1 MEYALRRFDPRTIPD
16 NATILFIG
24 SRGTGKSTALK
35 DILYYKRAIPSGVVF
50 SQTEE
55 ANRFF
60 SDCIPSTF
68 IFPGYDPTV
77 LNKLVRRQKSII
89 KKGGTTASFLVADD
103 CM

>member
-1 MEYALRRFDPRTIPD
+1 MEYHINKFDPSTIPD
-16 NATILFIG
+16 NATVLFIG

-35 DILYYKRAIPSGVVF
+35 DVLYHKRNIPSGIVF

-60 SDCIPSTF
+60 ADCIPSTF
-68 IFPGYDPTV
+68 IFPGYDPAT
-77 LNKLVRRQKSII
+77 LNKLMSRQKAVV
-89 KKGGTTASFLVADD
+89 KKGSKTPSFLVADD